1 MKFSPGIVQLHEAD
15 NVCLCARSIKA
26 AEELFICGKPVV
38 AAVNLGIGHKLAIRP
53 IRQGEPV
60 IKYGIVIGVAT
71 ADIDT
76 GDHVHT
82 HNIKSNYIPTY
93 LIHN

>member
-1 MKFSPGIVQLHEAD
+1 MEFSAGIIQLHEAD
-15 NVCLCARSIKA
+15 NVCLCTRSIKA
-26 AEELFICGKPVV
+26 AEKLMIGDKPVV
-38 AAVNLGIGHKLAIRP
+38 APVDLGIGHKLAIRP
-53 IRQGEPV
+53 IGTGEPV

-71 ADIDT
+71 ANIDT

-93 LIHN
+93 LNS